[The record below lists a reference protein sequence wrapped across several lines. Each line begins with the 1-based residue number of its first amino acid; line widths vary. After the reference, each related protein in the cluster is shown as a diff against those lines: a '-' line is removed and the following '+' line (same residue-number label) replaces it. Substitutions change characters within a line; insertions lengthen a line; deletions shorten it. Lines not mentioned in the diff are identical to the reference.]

1 MALITASIDVT
12 KIDKARLVAGKKVNA
27 EGKVAQ
33 YLDMTLIETPDNQYG
48 DSHMVVQSVSKEER
62 EQGVKGNILGNGKTF
77 GDDRPAPQQ
86 QPAAA
91 AVDRFEDDDVPF

>member
-1 MALITASIDVT
+1 MAVITASIDVT
-12 KIDKARLVAGKKVNA
+12 KIDKGRLVAGKKVNA

-77 GDDRPAPQQ
+77 GDDRPAAH

-91 AVDRFEDDDVPF
+91 PVARFENDDVPF

>member
-27 EGKVAQ
+27 EGKVAR

-48 DSHMVVQSVSKEER
+48 DSHMIVQSVSKEER
-62 EQGVKGNILGNGKTF
+62 EQGIRGNILGNGKTF
-77 GDDRPAPQQ
+77 SDDRPAAQ
-86 QPAAA
+86 QPEAAPVA
-91 AVDRFEDDDVPF
+91 RFEDDDVPF